1 MNDKVIAFKRELER
15 ELNTNINLLCAI
27 DKVNQKGK
35 AIELDGRVQALQWA
49 LDTLIDIMTK

>member
-15 ELNTNINLLCAI
+15 ELNANINLLVSI
-27 DKVNQKGK
+27 DKESQKGK

-49 LDTLIDIMTK
+49 LDTLVAIMTK

>member
-15 ELNTNINLLCAI
+15 ELNANIVMLQAI
-27 DKVNQKGK
+27 DKENQKGR

-49 LDTLIDIMTK
+49 LDTLVAIMTK